1 MRAAAIHIL
10 CIVVGTSAWRAATCR
25 DASFGFARLHG
36 NTVRAGIGPEIM
48 IEGSVLLHDDDDVFD
63 LGHIAGSGSIGIGCA
78 KKGGCSNEANGTA
91 NKSHPR
97 PPGSRSHRELDLQFG
112 L

>member
-36 NTVRAGIGPEIM
+36 NTVCAGIGPEIM

-78 KKGGCSNEANGTA
+78 KTRGCSYSANGTA
-91 NKSHPR
+91 KPSHPR
-97 PPGSRSHRELDLQFG
+97 PPGNRSERKLDLKFG
-112 L
+112 I